1 MPNPL
6 TYVVEDVRTALE
18 KDPAARSV
26 PAVLTYPGLHAVW
39 AYRVAHALWEAGFCL
54 TARVLSQLVRL
65 LTGVEVHP
73 GARLGRRV
81 FIDHGMGVVV
91 GETAAVGDDVHLF
104 HGVTLGGDDHRPV
117 KRHPTVG
124 DGVTLGANATL
135 VGDITVGP
143 GATVGAGAVVVD
155 DVPAGA
161 TVAGNPAEVVDA
173 GAEPSDGAAES
184 GADRSEDEATSPAG
198 AGTAGPTGNGAA
210 GERGVTAAPQSGS
223 RAWSLLPPC

>member
-6 TYVVEDVRTALE
+6 TYVIEDVRTALE

-39 AYRVAHALWEAGFCL
+39 AYRVAHALWERGFCL
-54 TARVLSQLVRL
+54 PARALSQLARL

-91 GETAAVGDDVHLF
+91 GETAVVGDDVHLF
-104 HGVTLGGDDHRPV
+104 HGVTLGGDDPRPV

-124 DGVTLGANATL
+124 EGTTLGANATL

-173 GAEPSDGAAES
+173 ADEPVGTADEPERNPVPGTGAGEDGTGGVA
-184 GADRSEDEATSPAG
+184 GVEDAG
-198 AGTAGPTGNGAA
+198 AGGLA
-210 GERGVTAAPQSGS
+210 S
-223 RAWSLLPPC
+223 RARGLLPAC

>member
-1 MPNPL
+1 LPASQPL
-6 TYVVEDVRTALE
+6 LAAAVVAE
-18 KDPAARSV
+18 DPAARSV

-39 AYRVAHALWEAGFCL
+39 AYRLAHALWERGFCL
-54 TARVLSQLVRL
+54 TARVLSQLARL
-65 LTGVEVHP
+65 LTGVEIHP

-91 GETAAVGDDVHLF
+91 GETAIVGDDVHLF
-104 HGVTLGGDDHRPV
+104 HGVTLGGDDPRPV

-124 DGVTLGANATL
+124 EGATLGANATL

-161 TVAGNPAEVVDA
+161 TVAGNPAEVVDSGGAHPTDATEDPGQEPVRRA
-173 GAEPSDGAAES
+173 GSSGEGAVEPG
-184 GADRSEDEATSPAG
+184 SETP
-198 AGTAGPTGNGAA
+198 TAGGLA
-210 GERGVTAAPQSGS
+210 S
-223 RAWSLLPPC
+223 RARGLLPAC